1 MEKIQVLRLAFV
13 YYQHPDLKKA
23 LTFLKDFGFV
33 EAQTSTNKVFLRGFG
48 VDPYLY
54 VAEQS
59 PDSERHFLGGFW
71 TVSSQED
78 LKKAAAQPGASA
90 IFNLDGPGAGQA
102 VTLRDP
108 NNFIVGFVFGQEERE
123 SDGSRHLEQGV
134 KERNSTAQRLRKG
147 DVRRFRNAPCPVHK
161 LGHYGFVVPEN
172 KFRDTLDW
180 YYSIMNLAPTD
191 TVFNPATGKDQTTF
205 NHINL
210 DDEYTDHH
218 VRSILGL
225 LYLHACCTALTLE

>member
-1 MEKIQVLRLAFV
+1 MEKIKVLRLAFV
-13 YYQHPDLKKA
+13 HYQHSDLTKA

-33 EAQTSTNKVFLRGFG
+33 ETQISTNKVFLRGFG
-48 VDPYLY
+48 IDPYLY

-59 PDSERHFLGGFW
+59 PDPERHFLGGFW

-108 NNFIVGFVFGQEERE
+108 NNFVVGFVFGQEERE
-123 SDGSRHLEQGV
+123 SGGSRDLEQGV
-134 KERNSTAQRLRKG
+134 TEQNSTATRPHKG
-147 DVRRFRNAPCPVHK
+147 AVRRFRNAPCPVHK

-172 KFRDTLDW
+172 KSRETLDW
-180 YYSIMNLAPTD
+180 YCSIMNLTPTD
-191 TVFNPATGKDQTTF
+191 TVFNPKTGKDQTTF
-205 NHINL
+205 NHIDL
-210 DDEYTDHH
+210 GDEYTDHH
-218 VRSILGL
+218 VRHILGFYVYL
-225 LYLHACCTALTLE
+225 LTALR